1 MMITRRNSNW
11 LPDMFN
17 DLFDSDLLPKA
28 SSSVTS
34 PAINVIE
41 RHNQYVV
48 ELAAPG
54 MTKQDFKVS
63 LDADDNLLI
72 ALHKEPAQQEAGS
85 HYLRREFSYYTQF
98 QQTLILPDDV
108 NLEGINANVENGIL
122 TVILPKKTPEQRNKA
137 ARTIEIG

>member
-1 MMITRRNSNW
+1 MLLARRNSNW
-11 LPDMFN
+11 LPDVFN
-17 DLFDSDLLPKA
+17 DFFDSDFVPKA
-28 SSSVTS
+28 ASSVTS

-41 RHNQYVV
+41 RHNEYVV

-72 ALHKEPAQQEAGS
+72 ALHKEPAQQESGS

-122 TVILPKKTPEQRNKA
+122 TVVLPKKSAEERKKE